1 MRRVILA
8 MTVGLL
14 LLTTFPA
21 VALAAEITCGT
32 RSDRNDSRVI
42 CEGTNNN
49 DQIRERRGTRQ
60 DDIRAKDGNDT
71 INARR
76 AGSDADT
83 VRAQTGDDEV
93 FANDGDTRDKIDCGQ
108 GADEA
113 TIDVVRDGMGVIT
126 DSDQVSDDC
135 ELIFDQKGD
144 PVLLADLPTGN
155 VVNLADNPS

>member
-32 RSDRNDSRVI
+32 RSDRNDDPVI

-49 DQIRERRGTRQ
+49 DQIRERKGSKQ
-60 DDIRAKDGNDT
+60 DDIRAKDGDDT

-76 AGSDADT
+76 AGRDADT
-83 VRAQTGDDEV
+83 VRAQTGDDTV
-93 FANDGDTRDKIDCGQ
+93 KANDGDTRDKIDCGQ
-108 GADEA
+108 GEDTAI
-113 TIDVVRDGMGVIT
+113 IDVKRENGKIT
-126 DSDQVSDDC
+126 AADQVSPDC
-135 ELIFDQKGD
+135 EMIKDQNGD
-144 PVLLADLPTGN
+144 EIKSDNLPTVA
-155 VVNLADNPS
+155 VVDMVDKLS

>member
-1 MRRVILA
+1 

-60 DDIRAKDGNDT
+60 DDIRAKDGDDD

-76 AGSDADT
+76 AGKDADT
-83 VRAQTGDDEV
+83 VRAQTGNDEV

-113 TIDVVRDGMGVIT
+113 TIDVKRENGDIT
-126 DSDQVSDDC
+126 NSDQVSDDC
-135 ELIFDQKGD
+135 ELIFDQNGA

>member
-1 MRRVILA
+1 MRRIILA

-21 VALAAEITCGT
+21 VAFAADITCGT
-32 RSDRNDSRVI
+32 SSDRNPDPVI

-71 INARR
+71 INVRR

-83 VRAQTGDDEV
+83 VRAQEGDDTIL
-93 FANDGDTRDKIDCGQ
+93 ANDGDTRDKIDCGQ
-108 GADEA
+108 GTDTV
-113 TIDVVRDGMGVIT
+113 TIDVKRENGVIT
-126 DSDQVSDDC
+126 ASDQVSDDC
-135 ELIFDQKGD
+135 ETIKDQNGNT
-144 PVLLADLPTGN
+144 VLLTDLPAGSIG
-155 VVNLADNPS
+155 NLAV

>member
-32 RSDRNDSRVI
+32 SSDRNDDPVI

-49 DQIRERRGTRQ
+49 DQIRERKGTKQ

-71 INARR
+71 INVRR

-83 VRAQTGDDEV
+83 VRAQEGDDTIL
-93 FANDGDTRDKIDCGQ
+93 ANDGDTRDKIDCGQ
-108 GADEA
+108 GTDTV
-113 TIDVVRDGMGVIT
+113 TIDVKRDSTGMIT
-126 DSDQVSDDC
+126 ASDQVSDDC
-135 ELIFDQKGD
+135 ETIKDQNGD
-144 PVLLADLPTGN
+144 PVLLADLPAGSIG
-155 VVNLADNPS
+155 NLAL